1 MQFIDEAVIAVA
13 AGKGGDGIVAWR
25 REKYIPKG
33 GPAGGDGGHGG
44 SVYLQADS
52 ELSTLVEFRYKR
64 SFAAE
69 SGKPGGTSNKSGKSG
84 DDLTIAVPA
93 GTLVYRTLEGK
104 AEAYFADLAVPGER
118 LLVAKGGRGGLGN
131 QHFATSVRQAPRF
144 AERGEPGDRCAL
156 RLELRLLADCGVI
169 GVPNAGKSTL
179 LSVVS
184 AARPKV
190 ADYPFTTIEPQ
201 LGVVRVSDEESFVMV
216 DVPGLIEGAHAG
228 AGLGDQFL
236 KHVER
241 TRALVHLLDGAK
253 PLDEILHDKTTIE
266 RELEAWNPKLLEK
279 PVLLVLNKLDL
290 PDARERLSELRE
302 RFPGISGISAA
313 TREGVRELV
322 FAVDPYRRE
331 RAGSRG
337 RRAAAGD
344 DRTRALRRL
353 RARTRKRRRIR
364 VVRQAR
370 RTAGRD
376 DELRLRRVA
385 RALRTRPG
393 EDGRREEIARHG
405 RRRRGYRAHRDV
417 RIHVLMKLGIFGG
430 TFDPIH
436 NAHLFVA
443 ESARLSEGLDRVL
456 FVPANSQHYRD
467 RAHASV
473 EHRCAMILGAIAS
486 NPAFALDDTDL
497 REDATGYTADLIPRL
512 AQRYPGAAFTFIIGA
527 DSLVN
532 TAWVRFDE
540 VLESLERFVIAPR
553 PGVRADA
560 LGRVLE
566 AVPGRLRDRVASLN
580 LPEVPESASAIRALL
595 SQVRSIR
602 YLVPDAVWQYIIAQ
616 RLYGFGEA

>member
-69 SGKPGGTSNKSGKSG
+69 SGRPGGTSNKSGKSG

-104 AEAYFADLAVPGER
+104 TEAYFADLDVPGER

-144 AERGEPGDRCAL
+144 AERGEPGEHCAL
-156 RLELRLLADCGVI
+156 RLELRLLADCGVV

-184 AARPKV
+184 AARPKI

-253 PLDEILHDKTTIE
+253 PLDDILHDKTMIE

-279 PVLLVLNKLDL
+279 PALLVVNKIDL
-290 PDARERLSELRE
+290 PDARERLAELRE

-322 FAVDPYRRE
+322 FAVARTVELAPVPEVVAPAPATIELLPSDAFVLVRGSDGAFELSGKRIERLAAMTNFDSDESLARFE
-331 RAGSRG
+331 RALAKMGVEKKLRDMG
-337 RRAAAGD
+337 AAQGD
-344 DRTRALRRL
+344 T
-353 RARTRKRRRIR
+353 
-364 VVRQAR
+364 
-370 RTAGRD
+370 
-376 DELRLRRVA
+376 
-385 RALRTRPG
+385 
-393 EDGRREEIARHG
+393 
-405 RRRRGYRAHRDV
+405 V
-417 RIHVLMKLGIFGG
+417 RIG
-430 TFDPIH
+430 TY
-436 NAHLFVA
+436 
-443 ESARLSEGLDRVL
+443 E
-456 FVPANSQHYRD
+456 
-467 RAHASV
+467 
-473 EHRCAMILGAIAS
+473 
-486 NPAFALDDTDL
+486 
-497 REDATGYTADLIPRL
+497 
-512 AQRYPGAAFTFIIGA
+512 FTY
-527 DSLVN
+527 S
-532 TAWVRFDE
+532 
-540 VLESLERFVIAPR
+540 
-553 PGVRADA
+553 
-560 LGRVLE
+560 
-566 AVPGRLRDRVASLN
+566 
-580 LPEVPESASAIRALL
+580 
-595 SQVRSIR
+595 
-602 YLVPDAVWQYIIAQ
+602 
-616 RLYGFGEA
+616 